1 MKKVLMVQRII
12 PFYRVEFFLRLADE
26 LKKDSVELKVAH
38 SSVEVENNS
47 VFVYIKPTIEKN
59 IKMLLNEKFVFSLS
73 LYGFLKK
80 FQPTLILTEDISN
93 LPNGLLVLI
102 YSKMY
107 GCKYGILGLGRIIGK
122 QESLLK
128 KILKIPINL
137 FRKNS
142 SFFISYSSVGARYYR
157 DEYGKDS
164 ISWNNSVVN
173 PADITQQELSCKY
186 SSEDFN
192 IIYIGRI
199 ERFKKLDLLI
209 DALIILNNPIIKLFV
224 IGDGP
229 ELSSL
234 QLQYQDND
242 FIAWLGKITNSQ
254 EKELYIRKAHLGVM
268 PGSGGLVIQELQ
280 SYGIPVI
287 TSYSD
292 GTEIDLIK
300 NVNPEL
306 FIEEKSVDCLCE
318 NIGRFCDLDSEE
330 KALIAYKAFQ
340 IVSQRYNLNAMVKI
354 TVEKIRQKV
363 ANVEIV
369 EA

>member
-1 MKKVLMVQRII
+1 MKRVLIVQRMI
-12 PFYRVEFFLRLADE
+12 PFYRMEYFLRLADE
-26 LKKDSVELKVAH
+26 FKKNDIVLKVAH
-38 SSVEVENNS
+38 SSPEVKNNG
-47 VFVYIKPTIEKN
+47 VFVYIKPNIEKN
-59 IKMLLNEKFVFSLS
+59 IKTLLNEKFVFSLS

-102 YSKMY
+102 YSKVHA
-107 GCKYGILGLGRIIGK
+107 CKYGIVGLGTILGK

-128 KILKIPINL
+128 RILKIPINL
-137 FRKNS
+137 FRNNS
-142 SFFISYSSVGARYYR
+142 SFFISYSSVGAKYYK
-157 DEYGKDS
+157 DTYGEDS
-164 ISWNNSVVN
+164 ISWNNSVAN
-173 PADITQQELSCKY
+173 PANITQQELSCKY
-186 SSEDFN
+186 SSKDFN

-199 ERFKKLDLLI
+199 EKFKKLDLLI
-209 DALIILNNPIIKLFV
+209 DTLIILNNPKIKLFV

-234 QLQYQDND
+234 QSQYQNSQ
-242 FIAWLGKITNSQ
+242 FIIWLGKITSRE
-254 EKELYIRKAHLGVM
+254 EKEFYIRQAHLGVM

-306 FIEEKSVDCLCE
+306 FIEEMSVDCLCE
-318 NIGRFCDLDSEE
+318 NIRRFCDLDSEE